1 MGPDLLLHVVVAV
14 LHVQPEGAPAPLIV
28 QIGGQPLHKGLPGV
42 EFLQIMVPDDGV
54 QHHLALVS
62 GQVRHMVEALVAL
75 RVGGSL
81 RRRQQGDELV
91 GQQDGIFHLVLGGA
105 GMDVH
110 ALHRQ
115 GHGGG
120 IEVLILDLPQLA
132 AVHGVGR
139 PGGELFRI
147 KVIGALAHLLVRG
160 EAHGDGPVRDLR
172 MGQQV
177 FAGGD
182 DLRHAGLV
190 VGSQQG
196 GAVGDDQLLADVP
209 LQEGEVL
216 HLQAPGF
223 FQGQVPALIG
233 DDLRMDVRPADG
245 GGGVHVGDEA
255 QGRSLAPGGGGQQGI
270 HIAVVVHVGPLQ
282 AQLRQLLG
290 QIPAQNLLVVGGGD
304 GVRRLA
310 GGGVKG
316 HIFQKTLGNFHDGF
330 PP

>member
-1 MGPDLLLHVVVAV
+1 
-14 LHVQPEGAPAPLIV
+14 
-28 QIGGQPLHKGLPGV
+28 
-42 EFLQIMVPDDGV
+42 
-54 QHHLALVS
+54 
-62 GQVRHMVEALVAL
+62 
-75 RVGGSL
+75 
-81 RRRQQGDELV
+81 
-91 GQQDGIFHLVLGGA
+91 
-105 GMDVH
+105 MDVH

-120 IEVLILDLPQLA
+120 IEVLVLDLAQLA
-132 AVHGVGR
+132 AVHGVGHL
-139 PGGELFRI
+139 GGELFRI

-196 GAVGDDQLLADVP
+196 GAVGDDQLLTDVP

-216 HLQAPGF
+216 HFQASGLL
-223 FQGQVPALIG
+223 QGQVPALIG

-310 GGGVKG
+310 GGGVEG